1 MTIAI
6 TDVGNIL
13 NEINKAEIPFRFE
26 NLVAIGFRWAVVGHD
41 APEPGEMNLYR
52 AEIDDGIQGTLEY
65 LDKVPDKL
73 RFLGFKQE
81 HFSVENA
88 NEQLKS
94 LHIMQK
100 DWLERGE
107 AYDIITAITELTEA
121 VCKHYPES
129 DFTRWFQDNFRNGQS
144 QSA

>member
-26 NLVAIGFRWAVVGHD
+26 NLVA
-41 APEPGEMNLYR
+41 MNLYR

-73 RFLGFKQE
+73 RFFGFKQE

>member
-6 TDVGNIL
+6 ADVGKIL

-41 APEPGEMNLYR
+41 APEPGQMNLYR
-52 AEIDDGIQGTLEY
+52 AEIDDGIQGTLQY

-73 RFLGFKQE
+73 RFFGFKQDN
-81 HFSVENA
+81 FSVENA

-94 LHIMQK
+94 LHLMQK

-107 AYDIITAITELTEA
+107 ADDIITAITELSDA

-129 DFTRWFQDNFRNGQS
+129 DFTKWFQAHFRKGQS
-144 QSA
+144 RSA

>member
-1 MTIAI
+1 MNIAI
-6 TDVGNIL
+6 TDVGDIL

-41 APEPGEMNLYR
+41 APEPGQMNLYR

-73 RFLGFKQE
+73 RFFGFKQDDL
-81 HFSVENA
+81 SVENA

-94 LHIMQK
+94 LHLMQK

-107 AYDIITAITELTEA
+107 ADDIITAITELSSA

-129 DFTRWFQDNFRNGQS
+129 DFTKWFYERFRKGEA